1 MEIWKDVPGYAGL
14 YQVSNYGRI
23 KSLSRKIVRNNKSVN
38 IGNIIMSQ
46 SISNKY
52 YSVMLYKDNT
62 KKRYL
67 VHRLVA
73 AAFIPNQEN
82 FSQVNH
88 KDENKLNN
96 HVDNLEWYTSKYN
109 NNYKNK
115 VEKCASKHRKSINQ
129 YDKKGNFINSFN
141 SGLEASI
148 LTGINVTSISL
159 CRKGK
164 LKTAGGFIWEGGVK

>member
-1 MEIWKDVPGYAGL
+1 MEIWKDVPGYIGL
-14 YQVSNYGRI
+14 YKVSNYGRI
-23 KSLSRKIVRNNKSVN
+23 KSLSRKIVRNKNVVN
-38 IGNIIMSQ
+38 IGNIIMRQ

-62 KKRYL
+62 KNRYL

-73 AAFIPNQEN
+73 TAFIPNPEN
-82 FSQVNH
+82 LPQINH
-88 KDENKLNN
+88 KNENKLDNC
-96 HVDNLEWYTSKYN
+96 VDNLEWCTSKYN

-115 VEKCASKHRKSINQ
+115 VKIGALKHKKAINQ

-141 SGLEASI
+141 SGLDASKS
-148 LTGINVTSISL
+148 TGINATCISL

-164 LKTAGGFIWEGGVK
+164 LKTAGGFIWKGSVK